1 MATKLKSVDAVIVGF
16 GWTGAVLAREL
27 TKAGLNVVAI
37 ERGGMRDTT
46 PEFSAP
52 MIHDELRFA
61 IRHDLMQDASRETL
75 TFRNNVDQT
84 ALPIR
89 RWGSFLPGN
98 GVGGAG
104 VHWNGQHYRFAP
116 SEFRIRSHYQ
126 EKYGKKFI
134 PEGMTIQD
142 WPVTYD
148 ELEPYYDRFEYLCGT
163 AGKAGNIKGVIQQ
176 GGNPFEGPR
185 AREYP
190 NPAMKRSFQMKLF
203 EDATRE
209 MGFHPYVQPSSDVTQ
224 PYTNPE
230 GVDMGS
236 CVYCGFCE
244 RFGCEMSAKASPQS
258 TLLPPLLKDSKF
270 ELRTFLM

>member
-1 MATKLKSVDAVIVGF
+1 MASAQGRLIPGPLPAGLFLDLLYQNVMEGFFSDPAYGGNRNKASWKMIGYSGATGNFVDLIETTYNKPYTEEPQKHRRLKLIVNRRSVPDGDEAEIRRRGHCWF
-16 GWTGAVLAREL
+16 RLDRRGAGQEL

-126 EKYGKKFI
+126 GEIRQEVHSRRNDDSG
-134 PEGMTIQD
+134 
-142 WPVTYD
+142 
-148 ELEPYYDRFEYLCGT
+148 L
-163 AGKAGNIKGVIQQ
+163 
-176 GGNPFEGPR
+176 
-185 AREYP
+185 AR
-190 NPAMKRSFQMKLF
+190 
-203 EDATRE
+203 
-209 MGFHPYVQPSSDVTQ
+209 H
-224 PYTNPE
+224 
-230 GVDMGS
+230 
-236 CVYCGFCE
+236 
-244 RFGCEMSAKASPQS
+244 
-258 TLLPPLLKDSKF
+258 
-270 ELRTFLM
+270 LRRT